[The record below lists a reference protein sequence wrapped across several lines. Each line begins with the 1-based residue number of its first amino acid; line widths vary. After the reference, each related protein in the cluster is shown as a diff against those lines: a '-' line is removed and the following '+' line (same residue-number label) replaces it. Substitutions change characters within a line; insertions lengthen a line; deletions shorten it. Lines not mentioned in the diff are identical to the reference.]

1 LKIGHIYQIRGHPT
15 DQAGLVRRKV
25 DFLHSANPAALP
37 WADRIGMTGTLVL
50 WEDLDRL
57 IDFTGSGDRSTVI
70 DAKVD
75 DAVRHLELVFH
86 RYLAGEKAS
95 RKGERA
101 LMKVAIDINGR
112 PLEPIDP
119 FFRSHSATDCG
130 PPEKI
135 GVKDDEIHFQTFT
148 LPHHSKVTPAEWERH
163 AGRGGYVRNQG
174 FYVYREK
181 RLILHGTWFGLAR
194 QSELTKLARV
204 RIDLTN
210 KLDTYWKI
218 DVKKASAQPPQVVR
232 ERLRRIIE
240 QIGASSKRVYTAR
253 GKRLTDPTLLPV
265 WCRAQSNEGITYG
278 LNDDHPVVEEFRSA
292 LPDELKGSFERL
304 LQTIGSALPMD
315 ALFADMAG
323 DPEKVRGQAVA
334 DETLQNLVDVT
345 VKGLR
350 DATMSS
356 ETTIAM
362 MRAAEPFRSNWE
374 RAEPL
379 IMSRLKEH
387 VA

>member
-1 LKIGHIYQIRGHPT
+1 
-15 DQAGLVRRKV
+15 
-25 DFLHSANPAALP
+25 
-37 WADRIGMTGTLVL
+37 
-50 WEDLDRL
+50 
-57 IDFTGSGDRSTVI
+57 
-70 DAKVD
+70 
-75 DAVRHLELVFH
+75 
-86 RYLAGEKAS
+86 
-95 RKGERA
+95 
-101 LMKVAIDINGR
+101 
-112 PLEPIDP
+112 
-119 FFRSHSATDCG
+119 
-130 PPEKI
+130 
-135 GVKDDEIHFQTFT
+135 
-148 LPHHSKVTPAEWERH
+148 
-163 AGRGGYVRNQG
+163 
-174 FYVYREK
+174 
-181 RLILHGTWFGLAR
+181 
-194 QSELTKLARV
+194 
-204 RIDLTN
+204 
-210 KLDTYWKI
+210 
-218 DVKKASAQPPQVVR
+218 
-232 ERLRRIIE
+232 
-240 QIGASSKRVYTAR
+240 VYTAR